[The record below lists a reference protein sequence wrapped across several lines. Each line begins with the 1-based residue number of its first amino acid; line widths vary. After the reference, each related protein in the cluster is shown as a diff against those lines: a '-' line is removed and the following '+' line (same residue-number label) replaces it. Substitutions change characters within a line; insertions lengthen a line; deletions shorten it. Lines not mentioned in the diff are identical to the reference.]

1 MEPPTPP
8 NHDPLRPFSDVLR
21 QMADAGELPSS
32 TPTNDAPD
40 VPPNSRHPPKPATSA
55 IAPISTSA
63 ICPLCRG
70 GGQVEA
76 TAEEAERY
84 RLLVTGR
91 YYERVL
97 AICPAGCAEGH
108 ARAWAWSGLPEEAR
122 GVRLG
127 GPGLDKHKPAQQE
140 AIGAIKAL
148 LKAPRGWLTLAGG
161 YGTGKTTLL
170 YATLNHL
177 AGAGVYGRYTTAPDL
192 LDWLRDAIGDVRGE
206 SPGGRLRQLRDAP
219 VLAVDELDKY
229 NATAFAEEAVLKL
242 FGTRYERR
250 ATHITLI
257 GYNLDGAERIPP
269 FLRSRIRDGR
279 FRLVEMPGSDLRPSL
294 SDPWERG
301 E

>member
-1 MEPPTPP
+1 MELPTPP
-8 NHDPLRPFSDVLR
+8 NRDPLRPLGDVLH
-21 QMADAGELPSS
+21 QMAGDGELPSS
-32 TPTNDAPD
+32 TPTSSAPD
-40 VPPNSRHPPKPATSA
+40 VPPSSRRPPKPTLTNT
-55 IAPISTSA
+55 PISNPS
-63 ICPLCRG
+63 ICPLCRD

-84 RLLVTGR
+84 SLLVTGA
-91 YYERVL
+91 YYGRVL

-122 GVRLG
+122 GVRLASTALG
-127 GPGLDKHKPAQQE
+127 KKIPAQQE
-140 AIGAIKAL
+140 AIGAVRKL
-148 LKAPRGWLTLAGG
+148 LEAPRGWLTLAGG
-161 YGTGKTTLL
+161 YGTGKTSLI
-170 YATLNHL
+170 YAALNHL
-177 AGAGVYGRYTTAPDL
+177 ADAGLYGRYTTAPDL

-229 NATAFAEEAVLKL
+229 SATEFANEAVLKL

-279 FRLVEMPGSDLRPSL
+279 FRLVEMPGGDLRPSL
-294 SDPWERG
+294 SDPWGRG